1 MDKLGSAQSWG
12 QTVLSRL
19 TFGIAILARSA
30 FLLLTVAFSATAFA
44 AVKNDVR
51 LIDAAKNGDAAAV
64 RTYLKGKPNVN
75 VRYPD
80 GTTALHWAAHRVD
93 ADLVKL
99 LIKAGADVNTADD
112 LGTTP
117 LELAS
122 QTGNAAV
129 IQALLAAGAA
139 ECSSQWRCNAAHACG
154 ARRQYRG
161 REGPSRAWG
170 EYRSEGNQGPD
181 GPDVGRRREAF

>member
-1 MDKLGSAQSWG
+1 M
-12 QTVLSRL
+12 LSRL

-80 GTTALHWAAHRVD
+80 GTTALHWAAHSIN

-122 QTGNAAV
+122 QTGNAAA
-129 IQALLAAGAA
+129 IQALLAAGAKPNVA
-139 ECSSQWRCNAAHACG
+139 LNGG
-154 ARRQYRG
+154 AT
-161 REGPSRAWG
+161 P
-170 EYRSEGNQGPD
+170 
-181 GPDVGRRREAF
+181 

>member
-1 MDKLGSAQSWG
+1 M
-12 QTVLSRL
+12 SRL

-51 LIDAAKNGDAAAV
+51 LIDAVKNGDAAAV

-99 LIKAGADVNTADD
+99 LIKAGADVNAVQQD
-112 LGTTP
+112 GVTP
-117 LELAS
+117 LHAAARNGRLDLVQLLLEHGADRAS
-122 QTGNAAV
+122 RDGKGRNAADR
-129 IQALLAAGAA
+129 A
-139 ECSSQWRCNAAHACG
+139 
-154 ARRQYRG
+154 
-161 REGPSRAWG
+161 REGGHTEIAEFLES
-170 EYRSEGNQGPD
+170 
-181 GPDVGRRREAF
+181 

>member
-1 MDKLGSAQSWG
+1 MS
-12 QTVLSRL
+12 SRL
-19 TFGIAILARSA
+19 TVGIAILARSA

-80 GTTALHWAAHRVD
+80 GSTALHWAAHRSD

-99 LIKAGADVNTADD
+99 LIKAGADVNSADD
-112 LGTTP
+112 LGTTRLNLP
-117 LELAS
+117 
-122 QTGNAAV
+122 
-129 IQALLAAGAA
+129 
-139 ECSSQWRCNAAHACG
+139 
-154 ARRQYRG
+154 ARRAMQPRS
-161 REGPSRAWG
+161 RRCWRLAPSRM
-170 EYRSEGNQGPD
+170 
-181 GPDVGRRREAF
+181 